1 MRIHPEGSSGTKAR
15 IHRAFRI
22 TMAWQAA
29 ACGAIAAVAGVAA
42 GWHGLLSAMLGG
54 GIGLTGV
61 LVFALVSRR
70 STGSSSSAVRIAL
83 RAEGAKVL
91 VIVVLL
97 WLAFVVYRDMV
108 VLAFLGAFVV
118 SVLLSGLAFAVS
130 GDQLNSSRV

>member
-1 MRIHPEGSSGTKAR
+1 MVAYHEGSSGTAKR
-15 IHRAFRI
+15 IKRAFRV

-29 ACGAIAAVAGVAA
+29 ASVAIAIVAGVVA
-42 GWHGLLSAMLGG
+42 GRQGFLSALLGG
-54 GIGLTGV
+54 GIGVVGV
-61 LVFALVSRR
+61 LVFALVAHRGA
-70 STGSSSSAVRIAL
+70 GSSSSAVRIAL

-97 WLAFVVYRDMV
+97 WLAFAAYRDMV